1 MASKTMKN
9 VWYCPCN
16 CTTPKGMK
24 KKFYKINTLYDH
36 IISEHS
42 DTIETKFMYRL
53 STDKNPSTKKRTYD
67 ECEEDGFKELLSV
80 EEEEEEEKVNELSNN
95 TAMLSLK

>member
-1 MASKTMKN
+1 MASKTM
-9 VWYCPCN
+9 
-16 CTTPKGMK
+16 
-24 KKFYKINTLYDH
+24 
-36 IISEHS
+36 
-42 DTIETKFMYRL
+42 
-53 STDKNPSTKKRTYD
+53 KRTYD